1 MTSDFSAKR
10 ARIPTPHIRFGFLI
24 IIFLLFQF
32 VPRVRTAMA
41 VNGNGKEHYFTM
53 TNSRPSRTSL
63 AEEAA
68 GGLSAG
74 IIGTVLGFPLD
85 LIKTRMQTQSVSAGI
100 LSTGRSVVHKEGFL
114 ALYKGIA
121 PPLISLSI
129 LNTVTFASYSY
140 LQSLLHATRG
150 WDGRNA
156 LAGSFCGIAAGTVS
170 TVENLVK
177 TQMQLD
183 NTRIGRQSQQFR
195 GSWDCVR
202 QLTASHGGTVLYTGH
217 AVNTIR
223 ESVFLSTYFFVYE
236 GFRQQLIGSG
246 NNAGDNKWAIPVAG
260 GCAGAIAWTVSFP
273 LDCVRAGVQGQ
284 DFAAGGGI
292 RRGAWR
298 VFTDLLQQKGV
309 RGLYSGVAPSLI
321 RAFLVSGS
329 RFSAYEGALWLLR
342 GGRDAPGRDE
352 RVPL

>member
-1 MTSDFSAKR
+1 M
-10 ARIPTPHIRFGFLI
+10 
-24 IIFLLFQF
+24 
-32 VPRVRTAMA
+32 V
-41 VNGNGKEHYFTM
+41 NGKEHYFTM
-53 TNSRPSRTSL
+53 TSIKPSRTSL
-63 AEEAA
+63 AEEAV

-74 IIGTVLGFPLD
+74 IIGTVIGFPLD
-85 LIKTRMQTQSVSAGI
+85 TIKTRMQTQSVSAGI
-100 LSTGRSVVHKEGFL
+100 LATGNSVVRKEGAL
-114 ALYKGIA
+114 ALYKGIL

-129 LNTVTFASYSY
+129 LNTLTFTSYSY

-156 LAGSFCGIAAGTVS
+156 LAGSLCGVAAGTVS

-183 NTRIGRQSQQFR
+183 NTRIDRQGQQFR

-202 QLTASHGGTVLYTGH
+202 QLTASQGGTVLYTGH

-223 ESVFLSTYFFVYE
+223 ECVFLSTYFFVYE

-246 NNAGDNKWAIPVAG
+246 KSAGGTNKWAIPVAG

-284 DFAAGGGI
+284 DFAAAGGI

-342 GGRDAPGRDE
+342 GGRDAQGNE
-352 RVPL
+352 RAPL

>member
-1 MTSDFSAKR
+1 
-10 ARIPTPHIRFGFLI
+10 
-24 IIFLLFQF
+24 
-32 VPRVRTAMA
+32 MA
-41 VNGNGKEHYFTM
+41 AADGNEKEHYFTM
-53 TNSRPSRTSL
+53 TSIQPSRTSL
-63 AEEAA
+63 AEEAV

-74 IIGTVLGFPLD
+74 IIGTVIGFPLD
-85 LIKTRMQTQSVSAGI
+85 TIKTRMQTQSVSAGI
-100 LSTGRSVVHKEGFL
+100 ISTGNSVIHKEGFL
-114 ALYKGIA
+114 ALYKGII

-129 LNTVTFASYSY
+129 LNTLTFASYSY

-156 LAGSFCGIAAGTVS
+156 LAGSLCGVAAGTVS

-202 QLTASHGGTVLYTGH
+202 QLTASQGGTVLYTGH

-223 ESVFLSTYFFVYE
+223 ECVFLSTYFFVYE

-246 NNAGDNKWAIPVAG
+246 NTAGGNNKWAIPVAG

-284 DFAAGGGI
+284 DFAAAGGI

-298 VFTDLLQQKGV
+298 VFTDLLRQKGV

-342 GGRDAPGRDE
+342 GGRDAQGHE
-352 RVPL
+352 RAPL

>member
-1 MTSDFSAKR
+1 
-10 ARIPTPHIRFGFLI
+10 
-24 IIFLLFQF
+24 
-32 VPRVRTAMA
+32 
-41 VNGNGKEHYFTM
+41 M
-53 TNSRPSRTSL
+53 TNSIPSRTSL

-74 IIGTVLGFPLD
+74 IIGTVIGFPLD

-100 LSTGRSVVHKEGFL
+100 LSTGRSVVRKEGFL
-114 ALYKGIA
+114 ALYKGMT

-129 LNTVTFASYSY
+129 LNTGIFTSYSY
-140 LQSLLHATRG
+140 LQSLLNATRG

-156 LAGSFCGIAAGTVS
+156 LAGSCCGIAAGTVS

-183 NTRIGRQSQQFR
+183 NIGRQRYR

-223 ESVFLSTYFFVYE
+223 ECVFLSTYFFVYE

-246 NNAGDNKWAIPVAG
+246 RSRTARDNKWAIPAAG

-284 DFAAGGGI
+284 DFTAAGI

-298 VFTDLLQQKGV
+298 VFTDLLRQKGV
-309 RGLYSGVAPSLI
+309 RGLYSGVAPSLA

-342 GGRDAPGRDE
+342 GGRDAQGLDE
-352 RVPL
+352 IASL

>member
-1 MTSDFSAKR
+1 LFV
-10 ARIPTPHIRFGFLI
+10 FLI
-24 IIFLLFQF
+24 GSSTVFFGI
-32 VPRVRTAMA
+32 A
-41 VNGNGKEHYFTM
+41 NGGRWQWEEHNITTM
-53 TNSRPSRTSL
+53 TNIRPSRTSL
-63 AEEAA
+63 AEEAV

-74 IIGTVLGFPLD
+74 IIGTVIGFPLD

-100 LSTGRSVVHKEGFL
+100 LSTGRSVVSKEGFL
-114 ALYKGIA
+114 ALYKGII

-129 LNTVTFASYSY
+129 LNTVTFTSYSY

-156 LAGSFCGIAAGTVS
+156 LAGSCCGIAAGTVS

-183 NTRIGRQSQQFR
+183 NIGRQQFR

-202 QLTASHGGTVLYTGH
+202 QLTASHGGGTVLYTGH

-223 ESVFLSTYFFVYE
+223 ECIFLSTYFFVYE
-236 GFRQQLIGSG
+236 GFRQQLTIGSG
-246 NNAGDNKWAIPVAG
+246 GGTIAGANNQWAIPVAG
-260 GCAGAIAWTVSFP
+260 GCAGAIAWTISFP

-284 DFAAGGGI
+284 DFAAAGI

-298 VFTDLLQQKGV
+298 VLMDLLRQKGV
-309 RGLYSGVAPSLI
+309 RGLYSGVTPSLA

-342 GGRDAPGRDE
+342 GGRDAQGRDE
-352 RVPL
+352 RAPL

>member
-1 MTSDFSAKR
+1 MAMGKS
-10 ARIPTPHIRFGFLI
+10 I
-24 IIFLLFQF
+24 I
-32 VPRVRTAMA
+32 
-41 VNGNGKEHYFTM
+41 FTM
-53 TNSRPSRTSL
+53 TTSKPSRMSL
-63 AEEAA
+63 AEEAV

-74 IIGTVLGFPLD
+74 IIGTVIGFPLD
-85 LIKTRMQTQSVSAGI
+85 TIKTRMQTQTVSAGI
-100 LSTGRSVVHKEGFL
+100 LKTGNSVVHKEGLL
-114 ALYKGIA
+114 ALYKGII

-202 QLTASHGGTVLYTGH
+202 QLTASQGGTILYTGH

-223 ESVFLSTYFFVYE
+223 ESVFLSIYFFVYE
-236 GFRQQLIGSG
+236 GFREQLIRSPG
-246 NNAGDNKWAIPVAG
+246 NTTGDNKLAIPVAG

-284 DFAAGGGI
+284 DFAAGGI

-298 VFTDLLQQKGV
+298 VFKDLLQQKGV
-309 RGLYSGVAPSLI
+309 RGLYAGVAPSLI

-342 GGRDAPGRDE
+342 GGRDAQGNE
-352 RVPL
+352 RAPL

>member
-1 MTSDFSAKR
+1 MAMGRDYNLTMTSIK
-10 ARIPTPHIRFGFLI
+10 
-24 IIFLLFQF
+24 
-32 VPRVRTAMA
+32 
-41 VNGNGKEHYFTM
+41 
-53 TNSRPSRTSL
+53 PSRTSL
-63 AEEAA
+63 AEEAV

-74 IIGTVLGFPLD
+74 VIGTVIGFPLD
-85 LIKTRMQTQSVSAGI
+85 TIKTRMQTQSVSAGI
-100 LSTGRSVVHKEGFL
+100 LSTGQSIVRQESFL
-114 ALYKGIA
+114 ALYKGII

-129 LNTVTFASYSY
+129 LNTATFASYSY

-156 LAGSFCGIAAGTVS
+156 LAGCCCGVAAGTVS

-183 NTRIGRQSQQFR
+183 NTRIGVNSQQFR

-202 QLTASHGGTVLYTGH
+202 QLTASQGGTVLYTGH

-246 NNAGDNKWAIPVAG
+246 NTAGGNKWAIPLAG
-260 GCAGAIAWTVSFP
+260 GCAGAISWTVSFP

-284 DFAAGGGI
+284 DFAAAGGI

-309 RGLYSGVAPSLI
+309 RGLYAGVAPSLI

-342 GGRDAPGRDE
+342 GGRDA
-352 RVPL
+352 